1 MDEREFEGG
10 EVVIVTGIIVGGGSM
25 TLEGL
30 IAERKRLQANVED
43 TSQNLVTAMEALT
56 KKLKIGSGF
65 MLHADWLDLDQAVL
79 NARKDYMEA
88 VEELA
93 IFNGKD
99 FEV

>member
-1 MDEREFEGG
+1 
-10 EVVIVTGIIVGGGSM
+10 
-25 TLEGL
+25 
-30 IAERKRLQANVED
+30 
-43 TSQNLVTAMEALT
+43 MEALT
-56 KKLKIGSGF
+56 KKLKVGSGF
-65 MLHADWLDLDQAVL
+65 MLHGDWIDLDQAVL

>member
-1 MDEREFEGG
+1 
-10 EVVIVTGIIVGGGSM
+10 M

-43 TSQNLVTAMEALT
+43 ASQNLVTAMEALT

-65 MLHADWLDLDQAVL
+65 MLHDDWIDLDQAVL
-79 NARKDYMEA
+79 NARVAYMTA
-88 VEELA
+88 VEKLA

>member
-1 MDEREFEGG
+1 
-10 EVVIVTGIIVGGGSM
+10 M

-43 TSQNLVTAMEALT
+43 ASQNLVTATEALT

-65 MLHADWLDLDQAVL
+65 MLHADWLYLDQAVL

-88 VEELA
+88 VEELS